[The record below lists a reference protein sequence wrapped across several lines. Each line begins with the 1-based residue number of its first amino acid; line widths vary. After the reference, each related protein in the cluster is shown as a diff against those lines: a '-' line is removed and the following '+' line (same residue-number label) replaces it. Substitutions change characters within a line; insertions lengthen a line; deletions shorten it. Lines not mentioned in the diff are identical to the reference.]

1 MFVTIEFGR
10 FDIKFVRMISS
21 RTLSFGEFEKVFKF
35 QMIKTKNNLSD
46 LSCFYMFIPHLF
58 KVQNTYMFMD

>member
-21 RTLSFGEFEKVFKF
+21 RTLSCGEFEKVFKF
-35 QMIKTKNNLSD
+35 QMIKTKKQPYNTQLKINI
-46 LSCFYMFIPHLF
+46 FYGQIE
-58 KVQNTYMFMD
+58 